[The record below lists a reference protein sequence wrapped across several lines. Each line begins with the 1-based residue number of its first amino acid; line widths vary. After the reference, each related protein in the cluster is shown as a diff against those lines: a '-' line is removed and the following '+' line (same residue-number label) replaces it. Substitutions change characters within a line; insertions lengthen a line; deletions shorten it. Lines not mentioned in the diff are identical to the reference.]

1 MGYPGCW
8 KTLELVSW
16 NYWWPQ
22 MSKYISQY
30 ISTCDFC
37 LQMKPWQ
44 HSSVGKLQLLS
55 VPDEQWDTLSI
66 NFVIELLDSFGHDV
80 VMTVMDS
87 VSKRVHF
94 VPMYTTVTVEG
105 AVRLFLHY
113 VWKLHGLLKH
123 VVSNCRPSLWLHSLR
138 NCTGY

>member
-1 MGYPGCW
+1 
-8 KTLELVSW
+8 
-16 NYWWPQ
+16 

-66 NFVIELLDSFGHDV
+66 NFVIELLDSFGHDA